1 MGYQTKCGAKTTK
14 NTRCRNDAMIGYSR
28 CKLHQ
33 GEWSKPQVKQ
43 TKKR

>member
-14 NTRCRNDAMIGYSR
+14 NTRCKNDAMIGYSR
-28 CKLHQ
+28 CQTHRGKLN
-33 GEWSKPQVKQ
+33 KPQVKK

>member
-1 MGYQTKCGAKTTK
+1 MGKQVKCGAKTK
-14 NTRCRNDAMIGYSR
+14 KGTRCARPAMIGYSR